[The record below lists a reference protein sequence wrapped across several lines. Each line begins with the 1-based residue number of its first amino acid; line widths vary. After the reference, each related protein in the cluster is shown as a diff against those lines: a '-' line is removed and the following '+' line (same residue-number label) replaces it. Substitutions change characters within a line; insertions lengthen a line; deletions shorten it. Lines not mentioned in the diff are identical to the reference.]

1 MNFQLYNSPLG
12 KLKIISSEDE
22 LIACDWLY
30 RKQREKIDQRLKQAI
45 KEDFQEEGSDIIEK
59 CIIQLEEYLKG
70 NRKNFDLKLKFIG
83 NEFQIKVWN
92 ELREIPYGKT
102 ISYEELSIK
111 LGNVKAIRAVAGA
124 NGQNAFAIIVPCH
137 RVIGKNGNLTGYA
150 GGLAC
155 KEKLLQLEGFPV
167 RKQFSLF

>member
-22 LIACDWLY
+22 LIACDWQY
-30 RKQREKIDQRLKQAI
+30 RKQREKIDQRLKQAL
-45 KEDFQEEGSDIIEK
+45 KEDFQEESSDIIEK
-59 CIIQLEEYLKG
+59 CIVQLQEYYLGK
-70 NRKNFDLKLKFIG
+70 RKNFDLKLKFIG
-83 NEFQIKVWN
+83 SEFQIKVWQQLQN
-92 ELREIPYGKT
+92 IPYGQT

-111 LGNVKAIRAVAGA
+111 LGDVKAIRAVASA
-124 NGQNAFAIIVPCH
+124 NGQNPFAVLIPCH
-137 RVIGKNGNLTGYA
+137 RVIGKNGDLTGYA

-167 RKQFSLF
+167 RKQYSLF